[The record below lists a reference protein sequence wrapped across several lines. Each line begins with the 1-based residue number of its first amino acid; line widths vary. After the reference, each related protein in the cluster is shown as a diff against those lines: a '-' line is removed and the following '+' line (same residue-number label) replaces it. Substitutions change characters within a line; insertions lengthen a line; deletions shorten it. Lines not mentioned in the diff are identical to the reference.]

1 MRAQILPNF
10 PSKFTNTIESRDVDS
25 CGEDIAC
32 DANDMP
38 WFKKKT
44 FRFKRKQQKL
54 KKKDISDPKDFKHCY
69 HAVYDESD
77 QEFTGLPPQWSS
89 LVSPPK
95 GAKPSHID
103 GGDVVGTPDKAS
115 VHSTISVASSTGTG
129 TSAVVKRPSPII
141 RSSDGCLEETIKY
154 VKKHYRNSVSE
165 NEPEEQFLDIHFGSR
180 SRTGSLVHLS
190 PVGRSNILSYT
201 SSSTSTMSRSNDPLS
216 SSFCLSAPNEVVRSD
231 LGLYNYE
238 NVSECGTN
246 LSHSR
251 INSPS
256 ESSGYFGS
264 TMSSLCSRMSS
275 TQQIAAASPNHPYP
289 YPMLPF
295 GSRPLQ
301 PYDNHELMWGAVHP
315 QMYHNQHQFSSLQR
329 PARSHR
335 DSAPPQSHRPHPL
348 GQGSVM
354 LTSFGP
360 AHYGTTPRAHHRVSA
375 HVHIGHVDPNAA
387 ARPYERGDVR
397 MRHEPLTSKFSTST
411 QTSSSSNTTSMSSGT
426 NTYRRER
433 RKMSNEQFRA
443 TMELLVDPAD
453 PRDSLSEFSKIGEGS
468 TGSVYTARQASRE
481 GLVAV
486 KKMNLWKQQRRELLF
501 NEVSRTFAYFL
512 SPGEKGFTLH
522 VQIV

>member
-1 MRAQILPNF
+1 
-10 PSKFTNTIESRDVDS
+10 
-25 CGEDIAC
+25 
-32 DANDMP
+32 MP

-69 HAVYDESD
+69 HAVYDEND
-77 QEFTGLPPQWSS
+77 HEFTGLPPQWSN

-95 GAKPSHID
+95 GTNPSQIV
-103 GGDVVGTPDKAS
+103 GGDVVGTSDKAS
-115 VHSTISVASSTGTG
+115 VNSTITLGSNADST
-129 TSAVVKRPSPII
+129 SVVKRPSPII

-289 YPMLPF
+289 YHMLPF

-301 PYDNHELMWGAVHP
+301 PYDNHELMWSAVHP
-315 QMYHNQHQFSSLQR
+315 QLHHTPYQFSSLQR
-329 PARSHR
+329 PARCHR
-335 DSAPPQSHRPHPL
+335 DSAPPQSNRPHPL

-360 AHYGTTPRAHHRVSA
+360 GHYGTAPRTHRVSA
-375 HVHIGHVDPNAA
+375 HVHIGHVDPNATT
-387 ARPYERGDVR
+387 RLQERSDVR
-397 MRHEPLTSKFSTST
+397 MRHEPLTPKFSTAT
-411 QTSSSSNTTSMSSGT
+411 QASSSSNTTSVSSSST
-426 NTYRRER
+426 STYRRER

-443 TMELLVDPAD
+443 TMELLVNPAD
-453 PRDSLSEFSKIGEGS
+453 PRDNLSEFSKIGEGS
-468 TGSVYTARQASRE
+468 TGSVYTARQSSRE

-486 KKMNLWKQQRRELLF
+486 KKMNLWRQQRRELLF
-501 NEVSRTFAYFL
+501 NEVSRTL
-512 SPGEKGFTLH
+512 GNLLRDSGFTCTMH
-522 VQIV
+522 V